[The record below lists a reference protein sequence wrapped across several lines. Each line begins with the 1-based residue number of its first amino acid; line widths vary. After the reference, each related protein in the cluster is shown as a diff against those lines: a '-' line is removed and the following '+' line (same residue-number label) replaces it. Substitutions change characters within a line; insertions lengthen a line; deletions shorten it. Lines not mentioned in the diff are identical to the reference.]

1 MDLWEITGHV
11 PGEGA
16 EHGPIW
22 IRKKREA
29 AAAAASPSGCMNGDT
44 SHHSYH
50 QPHCTVQHSVN
61 ATLHQGKDIEDTSKI
76 KKWFLHPSRCQIGFW
91 VLALNG
97 LKLQFYEK
105 NWVVQC
111 NRDRQF
117 ICCRTVYIVVPSKKI
132 LYTKRAYCNDGTN
145 TVTLWSCILI
155 QWYYSYLALSQITHD
170 VFFPER
176 SGQNTGISLTYKRL
190 LCYIN

>member
-61 ATLHQGKDIEDTSKI
+61 ATLHQGTDIEDTSKI

-117 ICCRTVYIVVPSKKI
+117 ICCRTVYIIVPSKKI
-132 LYTKRAYCNDGTN
+132 LYTKKAYCNEHTN
-145 TVTLWSCILI
+145 TVTLWSCNVY
-155 QWYYSYLALSQITHD
+155 WYHSYLALSQITKKLICH
-170 VFFPER
+170 
-176 SGQNTGISLTYKRL
+176 
-190 LCYIN
+190 IN